1 MYDIPNGFM
10 IPFNTYFQKILIKTN
25 NRLISVSIWYMISFE
40 NNTQS
45 VMTCKY
51 PPLFYNQFL
60 KRYCKT
66 VPWIYCSIHFQAV
79 HKIRDYVLQRIYQFR
94 RPMTNYQIPQN
105 ALLKFRYFIFSRFN
119 IMSGLFWT
127 ERQIYV
133 FVLLFI
139 AQVLM

>member
-1 MYDIPNGFM
+1 MYDFPNGFV

-60 KRYCKT
+60 KRYCK
-66 VPWIYCSIHFQAV
+66 
-79 HKIRDYVLQRIYQFR
+79 
-94 RPMTNYQIPQN
+94 MN
-105 ALLKFRYFIFSRFN
+105 
-119 IMSGLFWT
+119 
-127 ERQIYV
+127 
-133 FVLLFI
+133 LLFYSFPGS
-139 AQVLM
+139 AQDTRLCVAEDISISSPDD